1 MRALHPSRGH
11 ATHTPYRHS
20 QMLSPGSPTK
30 KHMKV
35 HLTKLH
41 IKLHLKENFTKC
53 HYKFYLNFHLKA
65 TKEKVTL
72 SVLEML
78 IAAKTEEDKQ
88 STRQA
93 K

>member
-1 MRALHPSRGH
+1 
-11 ATHTPYRHS
+11 
-20 QMLSPGSPTK
+20 MLSPGSPTK